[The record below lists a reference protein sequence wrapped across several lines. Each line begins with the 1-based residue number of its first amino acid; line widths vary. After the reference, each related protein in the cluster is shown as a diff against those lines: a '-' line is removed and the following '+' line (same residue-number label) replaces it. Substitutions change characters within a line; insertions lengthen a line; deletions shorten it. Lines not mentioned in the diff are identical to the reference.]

1 MPDNVAIFIDAAY
14 LQRLLRDEFSRANI
28 NFAALASVM
37 SGPDKLLRAYYY
49 HCPPYQS
56 SSPSS
61 EERTRYA
68 AWERFQRSLNMTPRF
83 KVRLGK
89 LEYRGNNPDG
99 SPRFEQKRVDILL
112 SLDLVQHAIK
122 GHIGRAALLAGD
134 SDFIPAVS
142 AAQSEG
148 VVISLFHGESVHTE
162 LLQEVDERLRIDQT
176 LIDSIRL

>member
-1 MPDNVAIFIDAAY
+1 
-14 LQRLLRDEFSRANI
+14 
-28 NFAALASVM
+28 
-37 SGPDKLLRAYYY
+37 
-49 HCPPYQS
+49 
-56 SSPSS
+56 
-61 EERTRYA
+61 
-68 AWERFQRSLNMTPRF
+68 MTPRF

-162 LLQEVDERLRIDQT
+162 LLQEVDERLRIDQA